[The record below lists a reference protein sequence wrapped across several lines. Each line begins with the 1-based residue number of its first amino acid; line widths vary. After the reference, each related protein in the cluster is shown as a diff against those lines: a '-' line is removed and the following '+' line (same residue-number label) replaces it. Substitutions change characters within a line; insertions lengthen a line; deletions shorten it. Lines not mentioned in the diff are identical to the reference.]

1 MDRTQVSWSG
11 GRAAAAIRQARPND
25 LAALGDFFA
34 GLSMSTRYLRFF
46 APVTPGPT
54 MLRLLAGAAA
64 NVDAVV
70 AVRGG
75 VIIGHAMGVDRVDP
89 GGARVTDVGVVV
101 ADAWQ
106 GRGIGAALTRAL
118 VTGARARG
126 VTAVTMDVLG
136 ANQRALDM
144 VRAHW
149 PAAGGDRGTDGITFR
164 IGLGQ
169 GQRPRTG
176 FAAHSARAAEG

>member
-11 GRAAAAIRQARPND
+11 GRAAVAIRQARPAD

-46 APVTPGPT
+46 APVTPGPK

-64 NVDAVV
+64 DVDAVV

-75 VIIGHAMGVDRVDP
+75 VIIGHAMGADRVDP
-89 GGARVTDVGVVV
+89 RGVRVTDVGVVV

-118 VTGARARG
+118 LTGARARG

-136 ANQRALDM
+136 DNQQALGM
-144 VRAHW
+144 ITAHW
-149 PAAGGDRGTDGITFR
+149 PAASIGHETDCVTFR

-169 GQRPRTG
+169 TRSAARP
-176 FAAHSARAAEG
+176 ARVAGG